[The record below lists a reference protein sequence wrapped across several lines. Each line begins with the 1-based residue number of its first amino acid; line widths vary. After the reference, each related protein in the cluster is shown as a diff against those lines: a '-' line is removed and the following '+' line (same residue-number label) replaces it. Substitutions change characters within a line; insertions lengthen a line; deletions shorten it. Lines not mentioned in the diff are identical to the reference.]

1 MEFTMK
7 VKKMNIAVYGAGN
20 QDLYINQL
28 QLPEKY
34 GGKPPYGGS
43 RMAIDFARAGHDVY
57 LAEPDKNILS
67 NNQWKIVEDSGV
79 TVTSDDSKAAQN
91 TEIAVLF
98 TPFGKKTFDIVK
110 KILYQLPEEGIIAN
124 TCTVSPLVLYYVLEK
139 ELRKDRKDIGIASLH
154 PAAVPGTPQHGH
166 YVIGGRSS
174 NDMDIA
180 SKEQIQK
187 CVELAKSCGKDA
199 YVVPADV
206 SSTVADMGSLVTA
219 VTLSGVLDYYKVGTE
234 IIKAPK
240 EMVEKQILM
249 TLQTVASLVESSGV
263 EGMLKA
269 INPDLLVKSARSMHL
284 LKEQD
289 ELDAALNILSSLDPR
304 LLEMAEKST
313 VEPTNL
319 VAAQAL
325 TQELQNLMG
334 EVAAEGTIRR
344 CMRKMFE

>member
-1 MEFTMK
+1 MK
-7 VKKMNIAVYGAGN
+7 VSVYGAGN
-20 QDLYINQL
+20 QDLYVNQL
-28 QLPEKY
+28 SLPEKY

-43 RMAIDFARAGHDVY
+43 RMAIEYARAGHDVY
-57 LAEPDKNILS
+57 LAEPDESMLS
-67 NNQWKIVEDSGV
+67 NNHWKIVEDSGA
-79 TVTSDDSKAAQN
+79 TITSDDAEAALN
-91 TEIAVLF
+91 AEIAVLF
-98 TPFGKKTFDIVK
+98 TPFGKKTFTIAK
-110 KILYQLPEEGIIAN
+110 EITHHLPEHGIIAN

-180 SKEQIQK
+180 TEEQIQK
-187 CVELAKSCGKDA
+187 CVELAKSCGKEA

-206 SSTVADMGSLVTA
+206 SSAVADMGSLVTA

-234 IIKAPK
+234 IIKAP
-240 EMVEKQILM
+240 EDMVEKQILM

-263 EGMLKA
+263 NGMLKA
-269 INPDLLVKSARSMHL
+269 INPDLLVKSAKSMHL
-284 LKEQD
+284 LEEQE
-289 ELDAALNILSSLDPR
+289 ELDAALAKLSALDPDM
-304 LLEMAEKST
+304 LEQANKSK
-313 VEPTNL
+313 VKPTNL

-325 TQELQNLMG
+325 ARELQNLMG
-334 EVAAEGTIRR
+334 EVAARGTIRR